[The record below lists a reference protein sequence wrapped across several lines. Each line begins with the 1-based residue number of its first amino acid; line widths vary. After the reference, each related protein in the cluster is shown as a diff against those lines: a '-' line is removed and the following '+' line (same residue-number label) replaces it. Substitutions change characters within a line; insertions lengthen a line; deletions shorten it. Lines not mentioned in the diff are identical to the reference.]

1 MARTT
6 AFSIKVAAFI
16 VIVYVASPDSI
27 AVEDAVVK
35 VAVLRYYG
43 PTDTAKSGLL

>member
-16 VIVYVASPDSI
+16 VIVYVACAVSMF
-27 AVEDAVVK
+27 VEDAVLK

-43 PTDTAKSGLL
+43 PTDTAKLGLF